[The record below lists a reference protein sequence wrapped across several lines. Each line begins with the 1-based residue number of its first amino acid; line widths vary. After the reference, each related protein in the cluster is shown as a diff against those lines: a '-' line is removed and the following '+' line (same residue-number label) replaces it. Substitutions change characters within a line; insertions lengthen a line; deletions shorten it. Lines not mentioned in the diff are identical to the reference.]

1 MKLQLLKLNDIY
13 KLKVAITMYNIN
25 NKIWNIDS
33 QTQPI
38 TSINLIHKHQTRLV
52 KKIIYHL
59 LSIRTN
65 LGKSVITFAET
76 KTKIWSE
83 IPKHIKIFQ
92 KHQFEKEC
100 KKLLLNSYNQF
111 FSHVCLYIFFL
122 FITVFLMLL
131 LLLWFYYVYI
141 SYLYIYSVCE
151 H

>member
-52 KKIIYHL
+52 KKNNYHL

-111 FSHVCLYIFFL
+111 FFSCVFIYFSSVYYCFLDAIIAALVLLCLYFIF
-122 FITVFLMLL
+122 I
-131 LLLWFYYVYI
+131 YI
-141 SYLYIYSVCE
+141 FNV
-151 H
+151 